1 MSSQEFIVREI
12 SLVETNLNTL
22 TFGQFEDFN
31 NAGRFFNDTTLTLD
45 LVAFRLG
52 AIIDAFPS
60 ILNAAVILKIYGVVE
75 LSRQAQIFQQ
85 EGILGSVR
93 ATMAN
98 WGKVD
103 ANGGLG
109 NQTLT
114 VGEMIYGDFKTKLMT
129 LEQQTNIFL
138 NGRIISSGHS
148 GDALVATLGELQ
160 GGATCYFKRK
170 GGRRR

>member
-1 MSSQEFIVREI
+1 M
-12 SLVETNLNTL
+12 VETNLNTL
-22 TFGQFEDFN
+22 TLGQFEDFN

-52 AIIDAFPS
+52 AIIDAFPF
-60 ILNAAVILKIYGVVE
+60 ITNVPMILKIYGVVE

-93 ATMAN
+93 ATNTQWA
-98 WGKVD
+98 KVD
-103 ANGGLG
+103 ANGGMG
-109 NQTLT
+109 AQNMT

-138 NGRIISSGHS
+138 NGRIISSGQS
-148 GDALVATLGELQ
+148 GDVLTTLLGELQ
-160 GGATCYFKRK
+160 GGATCYFKRR
-170 GGRRR
+170 GRR

>member
-12 SLVETNLNTL
+12 SMVVTNLGTL

-52 AIIDAFPS
+52 AIMDTLPIITDT
-60 ILNAAVILKIYGVVE
+60 LNILKIYGLVE
-75 LSRQAQIFQQ
+75 LSRQARVGQQ

-93 ATMAN
+93 GTMAN
-98 WGKVD
+98 YGKT
-103 ANGGLG
+103 AAFGGTG

-114 VGEMIYGDFKTKLMT
+114 VGELIYGDFKTRLMT

-148 GDALVATLGELQ
+148 GDALLATSGELQ
-160 GGATCYFKRK
+160 GGATCYFKRR
-170 GGRRR
+170 GRR